1 MLQAVLQARPE
12 PSPSPSPAPAAP
24 APPSQSA
31 SRPTLD
37 FLRAGLHW
45 PDLSFVFGR
54 TIHQAAADSIREM
67 TATEAQRR
75 PKVRGRS
82 CSAISYV
89 PTVPEQ
95 SSEEE

>member
-1 MLQAVLQARPE
+1 MGPAAQAVPTA
-12 PSPSPSPAPAAP
+12 
-24 APPSQSA
+24 PSQST

-37 FLRAGLHW
+37 FLRGGLHW

-82 CSAISYV
+82 CSAISHV

-95 SSEEE
+95 PAEGED